1 MKSQIFLF
9 IKVALS
15 GREAAERFSISLFL
29 QSNWGARKWSGPLCF
44 LFCHDEKE
52 NSIVFVFDIVIVFV
66 TAGTCLYHCLWY
78 NLDRC
83 SPGKYHIVACMHQM
97 FLWQMAF
104 FCKKTNF
111 FSGRFMLAAILCM
124 QFLSYFSL
132 IIIKSQ
138 SLEDAFFSMK
148 GGTLY
153 WWLWQ
158 KNWYISAGNL
168 YQILIPD
175 MSTQ

>member
-1 MKSQIFLF
+1 MLFMKSQIFLF

-44 LFCHDEKE
+44 LFYLDEKE
-52 NSIVFVFDIVIVFV
+52 NSIVFVFDIIFVFVFDIIIIVFV

-132 IIIKSQ
+132 II
-138 SLEDAFFSMK
+138 
-148 GGTLY
+148 TR
-153 WWLWQ
+153 
-158 KNWYISAGNL
+158 
-168 YQILIPD
+168 
-175 MSTQ
+175 

>member
-1 MKSQIFLF
+1 MLFMKSQIFLF

-29 QSNWGARKWSGPLCF
+29 QSNWEPGSGADL
-44 LFCHDEKE
+44 
-52 NSIVFVFDIVIVFV
+52 FVFSFAMTRRRIPLSLSLTLSLSLSLLVSF
-66 TAGTCLYHCLWY
+66 TNPLAAGTCLYHCLWY

-111 FSGRFMLAAILCM
+111 FSGRFMLAAILCN
-124 QFLSYFSL
+124 SYH
-132 IIIKSQ
+132 
-138 SLEDAFFSMK
+138 
-148 GGTLY
+148 TLV
-153 WWLWQ
+153 L
-158 KNWYISAGNL
+158 L
-168 YQILIPD
+168 
-175 MSTQ
+175 